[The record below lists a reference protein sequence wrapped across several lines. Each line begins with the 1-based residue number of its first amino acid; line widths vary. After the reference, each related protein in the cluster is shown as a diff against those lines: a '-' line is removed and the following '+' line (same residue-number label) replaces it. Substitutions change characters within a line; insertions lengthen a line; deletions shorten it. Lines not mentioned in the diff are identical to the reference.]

1 MLLSLHFKKIWV
13 TWYKKKASILKLG
26 HVSSLI
32 SLGWIYLKMTV
43 YWYAS
48 SGQKCTFFVN
58 EIDHIWPILSSNIFI
73 QLLNNCLR
81 RSKNPLHRW
90 GKWVGVDR
98 GFHNQKD
105 SIYLGVQGEKHP
117 SRPNCASSFRL
128 KNSQQYSPHKP
139 LLHTTT

>member
-1 MLLSLHFKKIWV
+1 MENTV
-13 TWYKKKASILKLG
+13 AGVQEAETDGLG
-26 HVSSLI
+26 SNQQEEPDPV
-32 SLGWIYLKMTV
+32 GPTV
-43 YWYAS
+43 A
-48 SGQKCTFFVN
+48 Q
-58 EIDHIWPILSSNIFI
+58 I
-73 QLLNNCLR
+73 NNCLR

-105 SIYLGVQGEKHP
+105 SIYLSVQGEKHP
-117 SRPNCASSFRL
+117 SRPKCVNSFRL